1 MSPLLFVWSK
11 HGESI
16 SPVNSRVIIEIC
28 QHVNLQSQAIDESN
42 Y

>member
-1 MSPLLFVWSK
+1 MSSLLFVWSK

-16 SPVNSRVIIEIC
+16 SPVNSRVIIEIV
-28 QHVNLQSQAIDESN
+28 QHLNLQFQVIDESN